1 MTFKNCFKTA
11 LKGLQTNKSRAA
23 LTILGIV
30 IGITSIIL
38 IMSLGKGAQDLIINQ
53 VKGLGSN
60 TIIIEPGR
68 EPQGPSDFSSIF
80 TDSLKERELKALQEK
95 TNVPYLAE
103 ITPVVIASA
112 NVSFENEVK
121 AFNIVGCSELMAKIT
136 DVYPQEGEFYSK
148 EQIQKLAAV
157 AVIGYEVK
165 DNLFGNS
172 DALNQDIKIK
182 GKVFRVVGILPQK
195 GTVGLFNV
203 DKAVFVPYTTAQKY
217 LSGINYYNEFIAR
230 AASEKMVPQTV
241 QDIKNTLRDL
251 HNITDPAK
259 DDFHIVTQEDIVQ
272 RVSTVTS
279 IMTVF
284 LAAVAAIS
292 LVVGGIGI
300 MNIMFVSVSERTH
313 EIGLRKAIGATDGD
327 IMLQFLLEAIALT
340 SVGGL
345 VGILLGSLFSF
356 FASLILTKVIGSGW
370 VFTVSLNAIFLGLS
384 VSAFVGLL
392 FGLLPAKQASQ
403 KSPMEALRYE

>member
-136 DVYPQEGEFYSK
+136 DVYPQEGEFYSQ
-148 EQIQKLAAV
+148 EQIQQLAAV